1 MHDYGSGSVSRRKDG
16 TWTAR
21 LVIGTKPDGKP
32 MVQCFYGKSEQ
43 QVRKKLKEYKESHQ
57 GLKGA
62 KKKRDVRSYMT
73 SWLMNTKKNK
83 LKPTSFDTLE
93 LTLNRQVFPYIGH
106 IQVQQLTADD
116 VQDMINNL
124 RDSGL
129 SYSSIKKAFDAVND
143 CFRTGV
149 VKKSVASNPAL
160 GVELPAKSKF
170 GEKQIKFYKI
180 DEIPKIYRS
189 ALDCFSTGAP
199 RYRLGD
205 AVILAIN
212 TGLRIAELVGL
223 RWVDID
229 FKQRL
234 LHVRNTRV
242 VVKNRNKTAD
252 NNTNYII
259 INQSSGK
266 SKSSIRD
273 MYLNDE
279 AMQALSRLKVINGQ
293 FEYVLSTKKGTPVS
307 PRTLDFMLYSILEN
321 AGFPK
326 EKIYGFHSLRHTF
339 ASTLFQ
345 QGVDVKTV
353 SELLGHSD
361 VTTTQNIYIHLLDD
375 TKRAAVSRIPSF
387 TNVLLDAAP

>member
-1 MHDYGSGSVSRRKDG
+1 M
-16 TWTAR
+16 
-21 LVIGTKPDGKP
+21 I
-32 MVQCFYGKSEQ
+32 
-43 QVRKKLKEYKESHQ
+43 
-57 GLKGA
+57 
-62 KKKRDVRSYMT
+62 
-73 SWLMNTKKNK
+73 NK
-83 LKPTSFDTLE
+83 LL
-93 LTLNRQVFPYIGH
+93 
-106 IQVQQLTADD
+106 
-116 VQDMINNL
+116 
-124 RDSGL
+124 DSGL
-129 SYSSIKKAFDAVND
+129 SYSSIKKAYDAVND

-149 VKKSVASNPAL
+149 IKKDITSNPAL

-170 GEKQIKFYKI
+170 GEKQIKFYTI

-189 ALDCFSTGAP
+189 ALACYSNGTP

-212 TGLRIAELVGL
+212 TGLRIAELTGL

-234 LHVRNTRV
+234 IHVRSTRV
-242 VVKNRNKTAD
+242 VIKNRNKTVD
-252 NNTNYII
+252 NNISYII
-259 INQSSGK
+259 IEQNSGK

-273 MYLNDE
+273 MYINDE
-279 AMQALSRLKVINGQ
+279 AMWALSRLKEINGQ
-293 FEYVLSTKKGTPVS
+293 FKYVLSTKSGTPTS
-307 PRTLDFMLYSILEN
+307 PRTLAATLYSILEN

-375 TKRAAVSRIPSF
+375 TKRAAVNRIPSF
-387 TNVLLDAAP
+387 TNVLSDTTS